1 MYLFNEYRHFS
12 IMNNFLYVSHKD
24 SKFSYFRLN
33 PLYMQTLNYDPQSN
47 FLVITALLS
56 YGDCS
61 FDLFENSVRA
71 CSL

>member
-33 PLYMQTLNYDPQSN
+33 PLYMQILNGPQSN

-61 FDLFENSVRA
+61 ICSKTVSA
-71 CSL
+71 CTL